1 MVNYISFFWTAIFL
15 AGCAYLLRFR
25 MQRPVV
31 PFIAFGGAIVHGVA
45 ILVGGG
51 WQGFVELGSG
61 VVLMILGFYTI
72 NRRAVREVHYTDL
85 SHHRA
90 A

>member
-1 MVNYISFFWTAIFL
+1 M
-15 AGCAYLLRFR
+15 
-25 MQRPVV
+25 
-31 PFIAFGGAIVHGVA
+31 HGVA

-61 VVLMILGFYTI
+61 VALMILGFYTI
-72 NRRAVREVHYTDL
+72 NRRAARELHSTDL
-85 SHHRA
+85 SHQRA